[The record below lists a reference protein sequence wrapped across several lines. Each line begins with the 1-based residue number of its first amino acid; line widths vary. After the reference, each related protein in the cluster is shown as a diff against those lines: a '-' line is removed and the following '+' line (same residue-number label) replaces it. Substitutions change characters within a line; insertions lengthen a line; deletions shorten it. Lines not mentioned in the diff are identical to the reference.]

1 MYAGSAFAAGQ
12 ENAAGAFRVRI
23 TMEGGPM
30 RWTVDLSGADEY
42 AIVTTSGTFDA
53 ADHLRMIE
61 DIVSRP
67 GWRPGT
73 DVLFDHRGL
82 SFDDADLAAMYQAG
96 TNHLANDARIGGG
109 KAAVLVRS
117 VSDYGRGRQF
127 ELLTADR
134 ISATLCIFMDPAEA
148 IDWLAGQT
156 V

>member
-1 MYAGSAFAAGQ
+1 MH
-12 ENAAGAFRVRI
+12 
-23 TMEGGPM
+23 
-30 RWTVDLSGADEY
+30 WTVELPRADEY
-42 AIVTTSGTFDA
+42 AVVTTSGTFDA
-53 ADHLRMIE
+53 ADHRRMVE
-61 DIVSRP
+61 DIVGRP

-73 DVLFDHRGL
+73 NVLFDHRGL

-96 TNHLANDARIGGG
+96 ATHLANDARIGGG

-134 ISATLCIFMDPAEA
+134 ISATLRIFMDPAEA
-148 IDWLAGQT
+148 VDWLAARA

>member
-1 MYAGSAFAAGQ
+1 MD
-12 ENAAGAFRVRI
+12 
-23 TMEGGPM
+23 
-30 RWTVDLSGADEY
+30 WTVELSGGDRHAV
-42 AIVTTSGTFDA
+42 VTTSGTFDV

-82 SFDDADLAAMYQAG
+82 SFGDADLRAMYQASA
-96 TNHLANDARIGGG
+96 NHLLNDARIGSG
-109 KAAVLVRS
+109 KAAILMGS
-117 VSDYGRGRQF
+117 LSDYGRGRQF

-134 ISATLCIFMDPAEA
+134 ASATLRVFLDEAEA
-148 IDWLAGQT
+148 LDWLAGQT